1 MYAPWTV
8 ADTIYGCAIPRKT
21 ARRRRRSSC
30 RRTRSR
36 APSPARWATCGIQPA
51 CRSAPPRA
59 SSARRRP
66 SYAAWRTPA
75 TSHRCDRWP
84 VSRRCTGTSSASSS
98 RSAAWR
104 RRRARRRR
112 RPRPR
117 STGPRRASAL

>member
-1 MYAPWTV
+1 MYAPHGV

-21 ARRRRRSSC
+21 APRRRRSSL
-30 RRTRSR
+30 RPTRSR
-36 APSPARWATCGIQPA
+36 APSRARWATCGIRPG

-66 SYAAWRTPA
+66 SSAGWKTRA
-75 TSHRCDRWP
+75 TCRRWDRWP

-98 RSAAWR
+98 RSAAR
-104 RRRARRRR
+104 RRRRR
-112 RPRPR
+112 RPRRR